1 VTKERKNKAMKPLHP
16 LCVVFALFLAN
27 AIPLHAAEPD
37 ALTVAA
43 VLHDETALAGA
54 HDIEIRDGLA
64 YIAGKGF
71 TSRALPRNGVFPYE
85 KGKGGSFAIV
95 DVKQPAVPKL
105 LWSARDPLNYEDAET
120 VLPLGGHRL
129 LVGTRELL
137 LFDVAQPAQPKLLA
151 RLKDRPRVDIINGF
165 VRLGDVVFG
174 ANKMGHIFAVDVSAP
189 DKLKLLGARNTEEL
203 DGFERPHDVALSGDL
218 LVVVAPERFG
228 HTSKPGKVGVYR
240 VTDPA
245 TRRVLPAEQWTLVSR
260 IEDKRLAG
268 ANRVMTRGSFAY
280 VGSSLIPVA
289 GRTDGLRPM
298 VSIIDLSDPT
308 KPRIRGSV
316 DFPDPHP
323 QAQGPNGL
331 EVAGTVVFAAGGQT
345 VQAIDVSNPDA
356 PRELARLTAPAAF
369 PGAQDDAHDLVYHDG
384 HLFVTAQNSHAL
396 VVIRVA
402 DKSIRAAAAR

>member
-1 VTKERKNKAMKPLHP
+1 
-16 LCVVFALFLAN
+16 
-27 AIPLHAAEPD
+27 
-37 ALTVAA
+37 
-43 VLHDETALAGA
+43 
-54 HDIEIRDGLA
+54 
-64 YIAGKGF
+64 
-71 TSRALPRNGVFPYE
+71 
-85 KGKGGSFAIV
+85 
-95 DVKQPAVPKL
+95 
-105 LWSARDPLNYEDAET
+105 
-120 VLPLGGHRL
+120 
-129 LVGTRELL
+129 
-137 LFDVAQPAQPKLLA
+137 
-151 RLKDRPRVDIINGF
+151 
-165 VRLGDVVFG
+165 
-174 ANKMGHIFAVDVSAP
+174 
-189 DKLKLLGARNTEEL
+189 
-203 DGFERPHDVALSGDL
+203 
-218 LVVVAPERFG
+218 
-228 HTSKPGKVGVYR
+228 
-240 VTDPA
+240 
-245 TRRVLPAEQWTLVSR
+245 
-260 IEDKRLAG
+260 
-268 ANRVMTRGSFAY
+268 MTRGSFAY